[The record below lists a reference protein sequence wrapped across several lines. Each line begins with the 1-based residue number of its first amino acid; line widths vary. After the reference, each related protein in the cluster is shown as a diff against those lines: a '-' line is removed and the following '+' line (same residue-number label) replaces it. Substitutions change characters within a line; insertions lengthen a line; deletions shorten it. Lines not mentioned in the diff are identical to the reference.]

1 MSPKSK
7 SERIKLMASRCIDG
21 EFGGSAWRAAQSP
34 KTARMGLTRNA
45 INYQIRV
52 LDPAGHAAMVNDRA
66 RVAAETAAA
75 EAAGHVVDIVFVERG
90 GSASAKK
97 ALVKITQKLKGIAR
111 HFL

>member
-1 MSPKSK
+1 
-7 SERIKLMASRCIDG
+7 
-21 EFGGSAWRAAQSP
+21 
-34 KTARMGLTRNA
+34 MGITREA

-52 LDPAGHAAMVNDRA
+52 LDPAGDAAMVNDRA

-97 ALVKITQKLKGIAR
+97 ALVKITQKFKGIAR
-111 HFL
+111 HFI

>member
-1 MSPKSK
+1 
-7 SERIKLMASRCIDG
+7 
-21 EFGGSAWRAAQSP
+21 
-34 KTARMGLTRNA
+34 MGITREA

-52 LDPAGHAAMVNDRA
+52 LDPAGDAAMVNDRA

-75 EAAGHVVDIVFVERG
+75 EAAGHVVDIVFVERR

-97 ALVKITQKLKGIAR
+97 ALVKITQKFKGIAR

>member
-1 MSPKSK
+1 
-7 SERIKLMASRCIDG
+7 MASRCIDG

-34 KTARMGLTRNA
+34 TTARMGITREA

-52 LDPAGHAAMVNDRA
+52 LDPLAHTALVSDRA
-66 RVAAETAAA
+66 RVAAETAAV

-111 HFL
+111 HFI